1 MRAAESSAH
10 QLGADGRLLH
20 LLSLDGLS
28 QEVLRDLLDT
38 ATAIAAATGGK
49 VKKLP
54 ILRGR
59 TVVNLFFESS
69 TRTRTS
75 FELAASRLSADVVN
89 FDVANSS
96 TSKGESVLDTLRT
109 LQAMHCDVFVV
120 RHRENGTPHYLA
132 AHVEP
137 GVAIINAGDGNNAHP
152 TQGLLDAYTI
162 RRHKGEDLSQ
172 RSVLIVGDVLHS
184 RVARSNLHALPTLGL
199 GELRVCGPQA
209 LLPTGLDPAIRVFS
223 DFDQALRDV
232 DVVMMLRLQKERM
245 QEALVPSEAEYFRQY
260 GLDARRLA
268 RAKPDA
274 IVMHPGPMNRGVEIA
289 SEIADGPQSVILEQV
304 SNGLVVRMAV
314 MARLMGATPL

>member
-1 MRAAESSAH
+1 MRAADSL
-10 QLGADGRLLH
+10 QLDGRGRLRH
-20 LLSLDGLS
+20 LLTLEGLPRAI
-28 QEVLRDLLDT
+28 LLDLLDT
-38 ATAIAAATGGK
+38 ASAIAAATGGK

-59 TVVNLFFESS
+59 TVVNLFFEAS

-75 FELAASRLSADVVN
+75 FELAASRLSAEVVN

-109 LQAMHCDVFVV
+109 LEAMHCDLFVV
-120 RHRENGTPHYLA
+120 RHRENGTPRYLA
-132 AHVEP
+132 GYVSP

-162 RRHKGEDLSQ
+162 RRHKGEDFSKLC
-172 RSVLIVGDVLHS
+172 VLIVGDVLHS
-184 RVARSNLHALPTLGL
+184 RVARSNLHALRTLGV
-199 GELRVCGPQA
+199 GRLRVCGPRA
-209 LLPTGLDPAIRVFS
+209 LLPDDLDPAIEVF
-223 DFDQALRDV
+223 DDLDAALVDA
-232 DVVMMLRLQKERM
+232 DVVMMLRLQRERM
-245 QEALVPSEAEYFRQY
+245 EQGLVPSEGVYFRQF

-268 RAKPDA
+268 LAKPDA

-289 SEIADGPQSVILEQV
+289 SEVADGPQSVILEQV

-314 MARLMGATPL
+314 MARLMGAVPV